1 MGDVV
6 IQETRQQFSVNGQA
20 ALTTLLKLSTAAMG
34 LSSGLQAAQMAL
46 AVISGPVNTI
56 TNNLA
61 RVAGIQSKLEERRL
75 SMAGQLSAYDAVGRS
90 TQQISAAVRRGADA
104 GALMTQNFELAN
116 TRAGQL
122 METIQQQAA
131 ALPGSAEDYL
141 TVFDSALPSALANT
155 RRSLGEILNTSNL
168 FAAVGVV
175 NQQQIDMV
183 GRDFALMMQGMAG
196 QQVNMFRILRPL
208 MHGPN
213 NRQINSGQQF
223 NALTGEQRYQA
234 ITGAL
239 SRYSVMM
246 DRFSNTWSTQ
256 LGTFQSTI
264 LSWQQRTTG
273 PIFQVM
279 KNVLGDINKY
289 LDRITPLVVT
299 IGKQFAFWASQGLKD
314 AFSMIQRIGSQLS
327 SGAFRF
333 LMSDRMTRAAAYMT
347 NLVGSIF
354 SGPSSGG
361 GITAATTAAGGGM
374 GLMGG
379 GLAFGSFIAMIQNHF
394 DVFLGLVDKAGV
406 IFDHLVN
413 TVWNVM
419 SILGLF
425 TNVGADVQA
434 GLLPVLFSIT
444 EAIAAWYEAVSGQA
458 LMALKELYYETYPSM
473 RAEII
478 RVYTQLQQFYNGLSL
493 LYAMNIPL
501 RFVVEGFRMLAGV
514 LRFVV
519 GHLLEMI
526 PSGGF
531 GDTAGAVNMARR
543 WLQNGFNTDAEQ
555 INDPL
560 FAATT
565 NIATALNKSGR
576 AINAE
581 APEWLNTIRNVFGNI
596 DVIRKQMTA
605 KTNIDGERAS
615 RRNQQSPH
623 TNNDFRYSRFDI
635 TQKFAEGFD
644 PDRIAAV
651 FARDLE
657 GLAEQRM
664 SSGFN
669 PAFSVM

>member
-1 MGDVV
+1 
-6 IQETRQQFSVNGQA
+6 
-20 ALTTLLKLSTAAMG
+20 
-34 LSSGLQAAQMAL
+34 
-46 AVISGPVNTI
+46 
-56 TNNLA
+56 
-61 RVAGIQSKLEERRL
+61 
-75 SMAGQLSAYDAVGRS
+75 
-90 TQQISAAVRRGADA
+90 
-104 GALMTQNFELAN
+104 
-116 TRAGQL
+116 
-122 METIQQQAA
+122 
-131 ALPGSAEDYL
+131 
-141 TVFDSALPSALANT
+141 
-155 RRSLGEILNTSNL
+155 
-168 FAAVGVV
+168 
-175 NQQQIDMV
+175 
-183 GRDFALMMQGMAG
+183 MMQGLAG

-239 SRYSVMM
+239 GRYSVMM

-361 GITAATTAAGGGM
+361 AITAATTAAGGGM

-413 TVWNVM
+413 TVWNVV

-434 GLLPVLFSIT
+434 GLLPVLFSVT
-444 EAIAAWYEAVSGQA
+444 EAIAAWYEVMSGQA

-478 RVYTQLQQFYNGLSL
+478 RVYTQLQQFYNGLNL

-531 GDTAGAVNMARR
+531 GDASEAVNMARR
-543 WLQNGFNTDAEQ
+543 WMQNGFNTDAEQ